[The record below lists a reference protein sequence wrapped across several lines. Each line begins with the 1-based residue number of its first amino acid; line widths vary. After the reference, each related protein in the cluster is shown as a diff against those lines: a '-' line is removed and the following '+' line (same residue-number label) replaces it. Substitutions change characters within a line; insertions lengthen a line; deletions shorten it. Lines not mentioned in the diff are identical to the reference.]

1 MTLPYIQDGCHG
13 LSSIEKLE
21 IFENF
26 LYNHYG
32 MKLNLVQFKRNI
44 FLLNLFSCLHMT
56 SEVKDIPEV
65 YIHLIHTKQ
74 YDTLQYAVKLQSL
87 ELGLV
92 EHY

>member
-1 MTLPYIQDGCHG
+1 
-13 LSSIEKLE
+13 
-21 IFENF
+21 
-26 LYNHYG
+26 

-56 SEVKDIPEV
+56 SEVKDI
-65 YIHLIHTKQ
+65 IHTKQ